1 MDKYSIIQPIG
12 MNASTCGYCGAPGKR
27 STTKSSVSYGIW
39 AHTLT
44 TKAYQELLDRGWR
57 RSGSYLYH
65 VDNERTCCP
74 QVPIR
79 LKASDFKISK
89 SQRRALSKLEEQV
102 TEVESIP
109 ELSGSF
115 KAKGKYAR
123 ASSLLDKWRHLD
135 AACGVEQDSRSSA
148 PPICALLSELA
159 AAKEHQR
166 RRALMAQLHN
176 ERCRLAQRA
185 RQDRKQSPRKSS
197 APGLALNGEGSGIG
211 AQPAVGLM
219 PLSHFSRLA
228 RSLRLKTSLVPGAFT
243 QEKYDL
249 FTRYQMRIHHEAR
262 DKVSKP
268 DGFARFL
275 CDAPFAGARS
285 SEPID
290 LQSPDAVDYGLY
302 HHEYRL
308 NDKLVAVGV
317 LDLLPSC
324 LSSVYLFYDPDYAHL
339 ELGKVSA
346 LREIALVLQLQRKA
360 GLGECQ
366 WYYLGFFIRTCPK
379 MAYKGDYQPSELLD
393 VHANEWKPFKVV
405 NDIPIKQPI
414 APNEALCAPATATAP
429 ELTLKAASVD
439 KDMNVSAS
447 ASDVESNDDEDDDSP
462 FEDDA
467 ETPFTFPSPPPAGF
481 LDPTTLSAELLSKT
495 LILPSRGKQPHAFDQ
510 RQLRECV
517 AALAG
522 HVEGFV
528 ITV

>member
-27 STTKSSVSYGIW
+27 STAKSSVSYGIW

-89 SQRRALSKLEEQV
+89 SQRRALSNLEEQV

-115 KAKGKYAR
+115 KAKGRYAR
-123 ASSLLDKWRHLD
+123 ASSLLDKWRQID
-135 AACGVEQDSRSSA
+135 AACGVEQDLRSSA

-159 AAKEHQR
+159 ATKEHQHQR
-166 RRALMAQLHN
+166 RRALVARLHN
-176 ERCRLAQRA
+176 ERCRMAQRA
-185 RQDRKQSPRKSS
+185 RQDRKQSPRTSS
-197 APGLALNGEGSGIG
+197 TPALALHGQGSENG
-211 AQPAVGLM
+211 AQPAVDLM

-228 RSLRLKTSLVPGAFT
+228 RSLRLKTSLVPGAYT

-249 FTRYQMRIHHEAR
+249 FTRYQMRIHHEAH

-275 CDAPFAGARS
+275 CDAPFPGTQSSGA
-285 SEPID
+285 ID

-308 NDKLVAVGV
+308 NDKLIAVGV
-317 LDLLPSC
+317 LDLLPTC

-405 NDIPIKQPI
+405 NDSHIRQPI
-414 APNEALCAPATATAP
+414 APDEALCAPATATAS

-439 KDMNVSAS
+439 KDMNSSAS
-447 ASDVESNDDEDDDSP
+447 A
-462 FEDDA
+462 
-467 ETPFTFPSPPPAGF
+467 TGF

-495 LILPSRGKQPHAFDQ
+495 LILPSRGKQSHAFDQ